1 MAECEHWYSL
11 TCHLGNALESVGS
24 AASDA
29 IIGTWAGAIL
39 EGLDKALITVGTFW
53 VGVPTPDVA
62 ADSSATGWAV
72 ESTAWLV
79 VVIACA
85 SLLTAC
91 GLLVWNQR
99 GAETVKS
106 IVRGFFTLLMVTAAA
121 GTIGQGVIAVSD
133 ATASWLIERATGEA
147 NGNFAGKLLTVSAI
161 TPTGVTVIIII
172 VMGLIGL
179 LANLVMLLTMYARSA
194 MLILLMAVVP
204 LAAAASML
212 DWGRQWLRKS
222 VGWFMAFAVFKP
234 TAALIYAIAIK
245 LVEEN
250 KQGDIVQSFVLGVM
264 MMLMAALSLPV
275 MINFLVPVAAAAG
288 AAAPRRV
295 EESISTGEVKE
306 ASDTKVT
313 STGPTKE

>member
-72 ESTAWLV
+72 ESTTWLV

-234 TAALIYAIAIK
+234 TAA
-245 LVEEN
+245 
-250 KQGDIVQSFVLGVM
+250 
-264 MMLMAALSLPV
+264 PC
-275 MINFLVPVAAAAG
+275 
-288 AAAPRRV
+288 APLL
-295 EESISTGEVKE
+295 GEVGDAARNLVRLDPRARHLTRE
-306 ASDTKVT
+306 HVC
-313 STGPTKE
+313 